1 MSAAAAK
8 QGVTETGRISTAW
21 ETSRGRPVAREPRTN
36 FTSDHTA
43 VKSEGSHEGPEFTL
57 LVAAR
62 YRCHMPTPSEALSAL
77 GLVLPPAPKPVASYV
92 PFARSGNLVWVS
104 GQLPFR
110 DGALAA
116 TGPVPSACS
125 IDSAQQAAR
134 QCALNALAVAADAAG
149 GLDMIERVLRVGVFV
164 QSDAGFTEQPKVAN
178 GASDL
183 LQQVFGEAGRHAR
196 AAVGNIALPLGACVE
211 VELLAE
217 VL

>member
-1 MSAAAAK
+1 M
-8 QGVTETGRISTAW
+8 
-21 ETSRGRPVAREPRTN
+21 
-36 FTSDHTA
+36 
-43 VKSEGSHEGPEFTL
+43 
-57 LVAAR
+57 
-62 YRCHMPTPSEALSAL
+62 MPNPSEALSAL

-92 PFARSGNLVWVS
+92 PFTRSGNLVWIS

-110 DGALAA
+110 DGALTT

-149 GLDMIERVLRVGVFV
+149 GLDRIERVLRVGVFV

-183 LQQVFGEAGRHAR
+183 LQQIFGEAGRHAR
-196 AAVGNIALPLGACVE
+196 AAVGNVALPLGASVE
-211 VELLAE
+211 VELL
-217 VL
+217 VQVR